1 MPVMATPARPVS
13 CPVPFTVFRRIDAV
27 RRRAWLPL
35 LLAALLVLPAF
46 SAWAGKLA
54 VVDDRGRHITLTQVP
69 QRIVSLLPSSS
80 EAVCA
85 LGACDRLVGVDRF
98 SDWPPEVRT
107 LPQVGDLEDARLER
121 IVALRPD
128 LVLAGAFARASDR
141 LESLD
146 IPVLVV
152 EAHRLDDIGRVLTVI
167 ATALGVPDQ
176 GERLWQSLNERIDRA
191 AAEVPPAWHGAR
203 VYFEVAPGPFA
214 ASDASYIGQLISR
227 LGLVNVVP
235 ASYGAFPKINPEFV
249 VRAQPDLIIASQR
262 DFRTMPAR
270 PGWDQ
275 LDALR
280 HRRVCRYDENFFDAL
295 LRPGPRIG
303 EAADAIVTCLV
314 TLDSGSPGAVP
325 EVRPQE
331 NR

>member
-1 MPVMATPARPVS
+1 MS
-13 CPVPFTVFRRIDAV
+13 FTVFRRIDAA
-27 RRRAWLPL
+27 RRRAWLAP
-35 LLAALLVLPAF
+35 LLAALLLLPAF
-46 SAWAGKLA
+46 SARAGNLA
-54 VVDDRGRHITLTQVP
+54 VVDDRGRHLTLTQPP
-69 QRIVSLLPSSS
+69 QRIVSLLPSST

-141 LESLD
+141 LESLG

-167 ATALGVPDQ
+167 AAALGVPDQ
-176 GERLWQSLNERIDRA
+176 GEHLWRLLDGRIGRA

-214 ASDASYIGQLISR
+214 ASDASYIGQLIAR
-227 LGLVNVVP
+227 LGLENIVP

-249 VRAQPDLIIASQR
+249 VRARPDLIIASQR
-262 DFRTMPAR
+262 DFRTMPTR
-270 PGWDQ
+270 PGWEQ

-280 HRRVCRYDENFFDAL
+280 HQRVCRYGEDFFDTL

-303 EAADAIVTCLV
+303 EAADAIVACLAA
-314 TLDSGSPGAVP
+314 LDPGPPGAVP
-325 EVRPQE
+325 EARPRE